1 MTKLMTATFI
11 LLTLVSCGQQ
21 KLEQDKSKERINNVC
36 DNFMKAFVEGK
47 TEDALELLKQNTVMK
62 PSAIDSLKVTI
73 SEQKENIFPQFG
85 KILSSEFIIERKVK
99 DFIAKRFYIIKFS
112 KFFLKVDFTLYN
124 SSNGW
129 TITSFQYN
137 EEAEELFN

>member
-124 SSNGW
+124 SGNGW

>member
-21 KLEQDKSKERINNVC
+21 KLEQDKSKERIKNVC

-124 SSNGW
+124 SGNGW